1 MFMTVYDIVLWIGN
15 ESMKTVVIY
24 NTINFFFTF
33 LYLFSSANYRQLTL
47 RLVTRPILYA
57 SQCS

>member
-24 NTINFFFTF
+24 NTINFFSHFCTF
-33 LYLFSSANYRQLTL
+33 FLQPITDSSHY
-47 RLVTRPILYA
+47 V
-57 SQCS
+57 